1 MTLQQI
7 YYFVRAAEIGSI
19 NETAKQLYASQSSV
33 SGAIR
38 ELERHYDV
46 TLFHRSPRGI
56 SLTTPGEELLSELRG
71 VVRKLDFLEEKYC
84 NAEKRT
90 LTLSVAAQ
98 HHICGLESFI
108 RTVQEIGGK
117 QYKICYIECCTSDI
131 LDSVNRGYTEVG
143 LFFYPD
149 SMGNQIAQEL
159 ESNEMVLRLV
169 RREKLHVILH
179 RSHPLAAREA
189 IHMEDLMEYPCV
201 TYDRVFRSYPLSG
214 DLIARCPMKIGVS
227 DRATAFSLMEKLDAF
242 VTATSFFPVSTE
254 SARFQTR
261 PIEDAYM
268 INIVAITKKN
278 RVLSDASQ
286 QFLEYLNSMETVG
299 TRESVQEPME

>member
-19 NETAKQLYASQSSV
+19 NKTAIQLYAPQSSV

-38 ELERHYDV
+38 ELERHYGV
-46 TLFHRSPRGI
+46 TLFNRSPRGI

-71 VVRKLDFLEEKYC
+71 IVRKLDFLEEKFC
-84 NAEKRT
+84 NSEDCP
-90 LTLSVAAQ
+90 LTLSIAAQ

-108 RTVQEIGGK
+108 HTVQQVCGR

-131 LDSVNRGYTEVG
+131 LDSVKRGYAEIG

-149 SMGNQIAQEL
+149 SMHNQLAQEL
-159 ESNEMVLRLV
+159 ESSELIPHLI

-179 RSHPLAAREA
+179 DSHALATKAT
-189 IHMEDLMEYPCV
+189 ICMEDLMEYPCV

-214 DLIARCPMKIGVS
+214 DLIARCPMKIGVA

-242 VTATSFFPVSTE
+242 VTATSFFPVPEE
-254 SARFQTR
+254 SAHFCVR

-268 INIVAITKKN
+268 INIVSITKKN

-286 QFLEYLNSMETVG
+286 RFVEHLRCIGTVG
-299 TRESVQEPME
+299 GER

>member
-38 ELERHYDV
+38 ELERHYGV
-46 TLFHRSPRGI
+46 ALFHRSPRGI

-71 VVRKLDFLEEKYC
+71 VVRKLDFLEEKFC
-84 NAEKRT
+84 NAENRP

-108 RTVQEIGGK
+108 HTVQQICGR

-131 LDSVNRGYTEVG
+131 LDSVKRGYAEIG

-149 SMGNQIAQEL
+149 SMYNQIAQEL
-159 ESNEMVLRLV
+159 ESSELIPHFI
-169 RREKLHVILH
+169 RREKLHAILH
-179 RSHPLAAREA
+179 GSHPLATKET
-189 IHMEDLMEYPCV
+189 ICMKDLMEYPCV

-227 DRATAFSLMEKLDAF
+227 DRATAFSLMEKLGAF
-242 VTATSFFPVSTE
+242 VTATSFFPMPEE
-254 SARFQTR
+254 SSRLCVR

-268 INIVAITKKN
+268 INIVSITKKN

-286 QFLEYLNSMETVG
+286 QFIEHLRCFGTVG
-299 TRESVQEPME
+299 EEG